1 MRSKFIALIF
11 ILFSF
16 NNVKVEAQ
24 THVIFLDDSMYYS
37 KINTRTYYGSYKI
50 DFKDSLEDGLWIMHY
65 LYKKDSCLANDST
78 IILKGSY
85 KNNVKQGVFY
95 TYEYDY
101 KFLKIKFKR
110 VIKKINYIAITEIYD
125 NGLLNGLCVYP
136 GRTTMYKNGKK
147 EGIEYVPSTDDRI
160 CTLEVNIYSN
170 DTLIKWYEYD
180 YNVLLQIGERIG
192 NQEYKAIVFNKNGI
206 KEYELYYKDEDLY
219 KYFKFYPNGQI
230 EKEAVGVF
238 VYFKRSEINKFL
250 LGIQKWGG
258 HPSRLLF
265 YPEYVLKVINGLEK
279 LYDEQ
284 GILIIEN
291 KYVEGKIV
299 E

>member
-1 MRSKFIALIF
+1 MKKMRSKFIALIF

-147 EGIEYVPSTDDRI
+147 EGIEYVTDIDNRI

-170 DTLIKWYEYD
+170 DTLIKWYEYN
-180 YNVLLQIGERIG
+180 YNLLTHIGKRIG
-192 NQEYKAIVFNKNGI
+192 NQEYKIITFNKNGI
-206 KEYELYYKDEDLY
+206 KEYEFYYKDENLY

-230 EKEAVGVF
+230 EKEAV
-238 VYFKRSEINKFL
+238 KCPLL
-250 LGIQKWGG
+250 LGQ
-258 HPSRLLF
+258 F
-265 YPEYVLKVINGLEK
+265 F
-279 LYDEQ
+279 
-284 GILIIEN
+284 
-291 KYVEGKIV
+291 
-299 E
+299 

>member
-1 MRSKFIALIF
+1 MKKMHSKFIALIF

-95 TYEYDY
+95 IFYS
-101 KFLKIKFKR
+101 LK
-110 VIKKINYIAITEIYD
+110 YIAITEIYD

-147 EGIEYVPSTDDRI
+147 DGIEYVPSTDDRI

-219 KYFKFYPNGQI
+219 KYFKFYPNGKIQ
-230 EKEAVGVF
+230 KEAVGVC
-238 VYFKRSEINKFL
+238 YFTKRSELSKKK
-250 LGIQKWGG
+250 LGVQKLGG
-258 HPSRLLF
+258 HPSNLVFRSEGAL
-265 YPEYVLKVINGLEK
+265 EMINGLEK